1 MSSQPID
8 PSQTVAEQM
17 RSLESKLHL
26 YNHQYYVLDEPT
38 VPDAEYDRVF
48 RELQA
53 LEAQHPDLQAAD
65 SPTQKVG
72 GVALDKFEQVSHEV
86 PMLSLDNAMV
96 EEEFVAFNKRLGDRL
111 KSSDTIEFCCEPKL
125 DGLAVSLLYE
135 NGILVRAATR
145 GDGMVGENITANV
158 KTIKSIPLRLSGE
171 NIPERVEVRGEVF
184 LWLDGFNAFNE
195 KALVQGTKPMVNP
208 RNGAA
213 GSLRQLDSKITATR
227 PLGFYAYSLGV
238 VSDEIELPEAH
249 FARLQQ
255 VNLWG
260 LPLCPEVKVVK
271 GVEGVLAFYEDI
283 QAKRASLNYEIDGT
297 VIKVNDIA
305 LQEELGFVARAPRWA
320 IAYKFPA
327 QEEMTV
333 LRDVEFQVGR
343 TGAITPVAKLEPV
356 FVGGVTVS
364 NATLHNAEEIARLG
378 IKIGDTVIIRRAG
391 DVIPQV
397 VGAVLEKRPDD
408 ATDIRFPSQCPVCES
423 HVEKP
428 EGEAVTRCTGGL
440 VCGAQ
445 RKQAIKHFASR
456 KAMDIDGLGDKIVDQ
471 LVDMSLI
478 HSPADLFKLDAL
490 QIESL
495 ERMGPKS
502 AANLIAAFI
511 DAKNTTLAKFL
522 FSLGI
527 REVGE
532 TTAANLAQHFLTLE
546 AIKEASLEQLIE
558 VNDVGNIV
566 AQHVYSFFREEHNL
580 EIIDALM
587 DAGVNWPA
595 IEKKEASEQPL
606 TGLTYVITGTLSE
619 VSRTEAKNLLVDL
632 GAKVAGSVSAKTD
645 YLVAGEKAGSKLTK
659 AQDLNVPVLD
669 EAGLLSLLEQHG
681 VTVKN

>member
-1 MSSQPID
+1 MTSETTATQNSTAQ
-8 PSQTVAEQM
+8 QM
-17 RSLESKLHL
+17 RELESKLHL

-48 RELQA
+48 RALQA
-53 LEAQHPDLQAAD
+53 LEAQFPDLQAPD

-72 GVALDKFEQVSHEV
+72 GVALDKFEQVNHEV

-96 EEEFVAFNKRLGDRL
+96 EEEFVAFNKRIGDRL
-111 KSSDTIEFCCEPKL
+111 KSSDTFEFCCEPKL

-135 NGILVRAATR
+135 NGVLVQAATR

-158 KTIKSIPLRLSGE
+158 KTIKSIPLRLSGD
-171 NIPERVEVRGEVF
+171 NVPARVEIRGEVF
-184 LWLDGFNAFNE
+184 LWLDGFKAFNE
-195 KALVQGTKPMVNP
+195 KALENGTKPMVNP

-249 FARLQQ
+249 FARLKQ
-255 VNLWG
+255 VQKWG
-260 LPLCPEVKVVK
+260 MPLCPEVRVVK
-271 GVEGVLAFYEDI
+271 GVEGVLEFYADI
-283 QAKRASLNYEIDGT
+283 QEKRAKLNYEIDGT
-297 VIKVNDIA
+297 VIKVDDIA
-305 LQEELGFVARAPRWA
+305 IQEELGFVARAPRWA

-327 QEEMTV
+327 QEEMTT

-397 VGAVLEKRPDD
+397 VGAVLEKRPSDVR
-408 ATDIRFPSQCPVCES
+408 DIEFPTLCPVCES

-478 HSPADLFKLDAL
+478 MSPADLFKLEQS
-490 QIESL
+490 QIEAL

-502 AANLIAAFI
+502 AANLINAL
-511 DAKNTTLAKFL
+511 DEAKQTTLAKFL
-522 FSLGI
+522 YSLGI

-546 AIKEASLEQLIE
+546 ALKEASLEQLIE
-558 VNDVGNIV
+558 VSDVGNIV
-566 AQHVYSFFREEHNL
+566 AQHVYSFFRESHNT
-580 EIIDALM
+580 EIIDALIE
-587 DAGVNWPA
+587 AGVNWPA
-595 IEKKEASEQPL
+595 IEQKQASEQPL
-606 TGLTYVITGTLSE
+606 TGLTYVITGTLTA
-619 VSRTEAKNLLVDL
+619 VSRSEAKNLLVEL

-659 AQDLNVPVLD
+659 AQDLNVPVID
-669 EAGLLSLLEQHG
+669 EAGLISLLAEHG
-681 VTVKN
+681 ITVKN

>member
-1 MSSQPID
+1 MTTSLNTSDI
-8 PSQTVAEQM
+8 QTQMHQLAE
-17 RSLESKLHL
+17 RLHK
-26 YNHQYYVLDEPT
+26 YNHEYYVMDNPT

-53 LEAQHPDLQAAD
+53 LEQANPSLILAD

-72 GVALDKFEQVSHEV
+72 GMALDKFEQVTHEV
-86 PMLSLDNAMV
+86 PMLSLDNAM
-96 EEEFVAFNKRLGDRL
+96 EEPEFIAFNKRINDRL
-111 KSSDTIEFCCEPKL
+111 KSDQEFEFCCEPKL
-125 DGLAVSLLYE
+125 DGLAVSLLYVD
-135 NGILVRAATR
+135 GILVQAATR
-145 GDGMVGENITANV
+145 GDGAVGENITANV
-158 KTIKSIPLRLSGE
+158 KTIKSIPLRLMGDSV
-171 NIPERVEVRGEVF
+171 PARVEVRGEVF
-184 LWLDGFNAFNE
+184 LWLDGFKAFNE
-195 KALVQGTKPMVNP
+195 NALVQGTKPMVNP

-238 VSDEIELPEAH
+238 VSDEIEMPDQH
-249 FARLQQ
+249 FARLEQI
-255 VNLWG
+255 NKWG

-271 GVEGVLAFYEDI
+271 GVEGVLGFYADI
-283 QAKRASLNYEIDGT
+283 QEKRNTLNYEIDGT
-297 VIKVNDIA
+297 VIKVNDIGI
-305 LQEELGFVARAPRWA
+305 QDQLGFVARAPRWA

-364 NATLHNAEEIARLG
+364 NATLHNAEEIERLG

-397 VGAVLEKRPDD
+397 VGAVAERRPAD
-408 ATDIRFPSQCPVCES
+408 ARDIEFPESCPVCQS

-471 LVDMSLI
+471 LVDAELI
-478 HSPADLFKLDAL
+478 SSPADLFSLSQE

-502 AANLIAAFI
+502 AANLIAAFQE
-511 DAKNTTLAKFL
+511 AKQTTLAKFL
-522 FSLGI
+522 YSLGI

-546 AIKEASLEQLIE
+546 AIENASLEQLIE
-558 VNDVGNIV
+558 VSDVGNIV
-566 AQHVYSFFREEHNL
+566 AQHVHSFFREEHNVS
-580 EIIDALM
+580 IINQLKE
-587 DAGVNWPA
+587 AGVNWPA
-595 IEKKEASEQPL
+595 IEKVEADQQPL
-606 TGLTYVITGTLSE
+606 NGLTYVITGTLSR
-619 VSRTEAKNLLVDL
+619 VSRTEAKNLLVGL

-669 EAGLLSLLEQHG
+669 EDGLVALLAEHG
-681 VTVKN
+681 INP